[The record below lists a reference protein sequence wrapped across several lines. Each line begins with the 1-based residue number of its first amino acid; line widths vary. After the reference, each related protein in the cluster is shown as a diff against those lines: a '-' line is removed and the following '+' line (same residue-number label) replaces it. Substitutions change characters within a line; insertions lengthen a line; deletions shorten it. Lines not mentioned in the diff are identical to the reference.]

1 MRLEN
6 LFESNYKMLLN
17 EVKSSIETRA
27 VIQQVILNYKIPY
40 DETLPI
46 YDQNYPTPSSRSQML
61 KAVNSNI
68 YSLQN
73 DISNYLKS
81 NEKVLPS
88 SIKWSQSNFIH
99 QETNER
105 SLSRHITFNLK
116 DFPSVLLNIKITD
129 HYLKNNVAKS
139 KTSYVYFTRVT
150 NSFTDDL
157 RNRLN
162 NFINSV
168 YKREKFLQ
176 TGEKEEPEIVKQ
188 TIIPRD
194 EALPKEQEPVKQ
206 EKKVIRDQI
215 HLEVNNSLP
224 SSRETYRDLI
234 APTKEGIKYG
244 FYYDTSVPYIHQNF
258 PNEKVKESY
267 DKKLAI
273 HTESVV
279 NDLAKTLYSVEK
291 IDKEKI
297 FFNRSHALA
306 PDGSLSSSVYVSFR
320 FKNHA
325 IYGVIRIQ
333 DHPIKSASPRAMIYN
348 MGQSTYV
355 SQAFREKFIPF
366 LKSLYSAG

>member
-1 MRLEN
+1 MKLES

-27 VIQQVILNYKIPY
+27 VIQQVILNFKIPY
-40 DETLPI
+40 DGKLSI
-46 YDQNYPTPSSRSQML
+46 YDQNYPTPSARSQML

-68 YSLQN
+68 FSLQN
-73 DISNYLKS
+73 DISNYLRE

-88 SIKWSQSNFIH
+88 SIKWTQSNFIH
-99 QETNER
+99 QETNEK

-116 DFPSVLLNIKITD
+116 DFPNVLLNIKITD

-139 KTSYVYFTRVT
+139 GTAYVYFTRVT

-157 RNRLN
+157 RNKLN

-176 TGEKEEPEIVKQ
+176 TGEKEETEIVKQ

-194 EALPKEQEPVKQ
+194 EAQPKEKEPVKQ

-244 FYYDTSVPYIHQNF
+244 FYYDDKVPYVQQEF
-258 PNEKVKESY
+258 PNEEVKESY

-273 HTESVV
+273 HTKSVV
-279 NDLAKTLYSVEK
+279 NDLARILYSIEK

-297 FFNRSHALA
+297 YFNRSHSTN
-306 PDGSLSSSVYVSFR
+306 PDGTLSTSVYVP
-320 FKNHA
+320 FKFKKHA
-325 IYGVIRIQ
+325 MYGVVRIK
-333 DHPIKSASPRAMIYN
+333 DHPIKSVSPRAMIYN

-366 LKSLYSAG
+366 LKLLYEAG